1 MHIRLVGPRGG
12 SPRPRGR
19 RFGARAAAALT
30 ALLLALPAGAAL
42 APAAYAAP
50 IPPAPGHRLVPQYE
64 GAPATAAPLPA
75 DQAPPQHPFLAPHGR
90 AGMHGD
96 GASSDTH
103 PFPGPLGA
111 QPAVSSA
118 KMAALGGECA
128 TVTFDKDGRILT
140 VCGTFQGFRLKLLDP
155 KSLATLAE
163 YKLPQRPSTIEA
175 VTRLDFSKIFK
186 DTSGGAYFYL
196 DNKDRV
202 VLADSRQ
209 HVLRL
214 SHSRAADGSWHFTLD
229 DDWDLTPYV
238 PHDCVGWTHL
248 YPRGTCD
255 PVTAVQ
261 PDWDGRIWW
270 VTRKGRIGTIAPDSG
285 TVRTTQLPGEEI
297 QNSFSVAPD
306 GVSVVSDHA
315 LYSLRADADGTPRV
329 QWRQTYD
336 RGTGSKPG
344 SVSQGSGTTP
354 TLLGDS
360 AHPYVAITDNADDRM
375 NVLVYRRAPSAD
387 PADATAS
394 GSGSGTG
401 TRSGP
406 GSGPVPGDGRDEGSD
421 GGGDRSGGG
430 GDGGDRLVCKVPVFR
445 SGASTTDN
453 SLIGYGN
460 SLVVEN
466 NYGYENVTSL
476 LAGKS
481 VTGGITR
488 IDIRPDGSGCD
499 TVWESQER
507 SPSTVAKLS
516 TANGLLYF
524 YTKEPNRLGI
534 DAWYLTAV
542 DFRSGHTRWKRLTGT
557 GPFYDN
563 NWAPITLG
571 PDGTAYVGVFN
582 GLVAVRD
589 TPATPPAATTP
600 PS

>member
-1 MHIRLVGPRGG
+1 MQTRLFGAPGGRGG
-12 SPRPRGR
+12 RRRGWI
-19 RFGARAAAALT
+19 GARAGAGLT
-30 ALLLALPAGAAL
+30 ALLFALPASLAL
-42 APAAYAAP
+42 TPAAQAAP

-64 GAPATAAPLPA
+64 GAPATADPLPA
-75 DQAPPQHPFLAPHGR
+75 GQAPPQHPYLAPNGR

-111 QPAVSSA
+111 DPSVTSE

-128 TVTFDKDGRILT
+128 TVTFDRDGRLLT

-175 VTRLDFSKIFK
+175 ITRLDFSKIFK

-214 SHSRAADGSWHFTLD
+214 SHSRAADGSWHFTVD

-238 PHDCVGWTHL
+238 PHDCVGWTNL
-248 YPRGTCD
+248 YPRGECD
-255 PVTAVQ
+255 PVTSVQ

-270 VTRKGRIGTIAPDSG
+270 VTRKGRIGTIAPESG
-285 TVRTTQLPGEEI
+285 AVRTTQLPGEEI
-297 QNSFSVAPD
+297 QNSFSAAED
-306 GVSVVSDHA
+306 GVSIVSDHA

-329 QWRQTYD
+329 QWRRTYD
-336 RGTGSKPG
+336 RGTGGKPG
-344 SVSQGSGTTP
+344 SINQGSGTTP

-375 NVLVYRRAPSAD
+375 NVLVYRRTGP
-387 PADATAS
+387 DA
-394 GSGSGTG
+394 
-401 TRSGP
+401 
-406 GSGPVPGDGRDEGSD
+406 GR
-421 GGGDRSGGG
+421 
-430 GDGGDRLVCKVPVFR
+430 LLCTVPVFG

-476 LAGKS
+476 LLGKS
-481 VTGGITR
+481 VVGGITR
-488 IDIRPDGSGCD
+488 VDIRPDGSGCD
-499 TVWESQER
+499 TVWESKER
-507 SPSTVAKLS
+507 APSSVAKLS
-516 TANGLLYF
+516 TANGLLYY
-524 YTKEPNRLGI
+524 YTKDPNRLGI

-542 DFRSGHTRWKRLTGT
+542 DFRTGHTRFKRLTGT
-557 GPFYDN
+557 GPLYDN

-571 PDGTAYVGVFN
+571 PDGTAYIGVFN

-589 TPATPPAATTP
+589 TPPA
-600 PS
+600 S

>member
-1 MHIRLVGPRGG
+1 MRH
-12 SPRPRGR
+12 SPFGARAGRRIEARHDRRTGPRGR
-19 RFGARAAAALT
+19 RITAHAITSLAAL
-30 ALLLALPAGAAL
+30 ALALPGWAAL
-42 APAAYAAP
+42 APAAHAAP

-75 DQAPPQHPFLAPHGR
+75 DQAPPRHPYLAPNGR

-111 QPAVSSA
+111 RPTVSSE

-128 TVTFDKDGRILT
+128 TVTFDAGGRILT

-175 VTRLDFSKIFK
+175 ITRLDFSKIFK

-196 DNKDRV
+196 DHKDRV

-214 SHSRAADGSWHFTLD
+214 AHTQSPSGEWQFTVE
-229 DDWDLTPYV
+229 DDWNLTPYV
-238 PHDCVGWTHL
+238 PHDCVGWTNLH
-248 YPRGTCD
+248 PRGDCD

-270 VTRKGRIGTIAPDSG
+270 VTRKGRIGTITPDDG
-285 TVRTTQLPGEEI
+285 TVRTTRLPGEEI
-297 QNSFSVAPD
+297 QNSFSAAED
-306 GVSVVSDHA
+306 GVSIVSDHA
-315 LYSLRADADGTPRV
+315 LYSLRADADGIPRV
-329 QWRQTYD
+329 QWRLPYD
-336 RGTGSKPG
+336 RGTGGKPG
-344 SVSQGSGTTP
+344 SINQGSGTTP
-354 TLLGDS
+354 TLLGDA

-375 NVLVYRRAPSAD
+375 NVLVYDRRPD
-387 PADATAS
+387 VPA
-394 GSGSGTG
+394 
-401 TRSGP
+401 R
-406 GSGPVPGDGRDEGSD
+406 
-421 GGGDRSGGG
+421 
-430 GDGGDRLVCKVPVFR
+430 DRLICKVPVFGA
-445 SGASTTDN
+445 GASTTDN

-476 LAGKS
+476 LLGKS
-481 VTGGITR
+481 VVGGITR
-488 IDIRPDGSGCD
+488 VDIHPDGSGCD
-499 TVWESQER
+499 TVWESRER

-516 TANGLLYF
+516 TANGLLYY

-542 DFRSGHTRWKRLTGT
+542 DFRTGQTRFKRLTGT
-557 GPFYDN
+557 GPLYDN

-582 GLVAVRD
+582 GLIAVRD
-589 TPATPPAATTP
+589 TPRMTHRTAARTSGRP
-600 PS
+600 H